1 VQKIYKYLCSPKRN
15 YTQLIKALVLACG
28 TYRRKIVALGRQ
40 CSEASFETWETGAIM
55 VFEPAYP
62 TGNKLPTRGK
72 PVFDLTQSNSHPKL
86 GPPLLEPFLAL
97 STFREEI
104 SEDGDSEVLDLP

>member
-1 VQKIYKYLCSPKRN
+1 
-15 YTQLIKALVLACG
+15 
-28 TYRRKIVALGRQ
+28 
-40 CSEASFETWETGAIM
+40 M

-72 PVFDLTQSNSHPKL
+72 TVFDLTQSNSHPKL

-104 SEDGDSEVLDLP
+104 SEDGDSEVLELP